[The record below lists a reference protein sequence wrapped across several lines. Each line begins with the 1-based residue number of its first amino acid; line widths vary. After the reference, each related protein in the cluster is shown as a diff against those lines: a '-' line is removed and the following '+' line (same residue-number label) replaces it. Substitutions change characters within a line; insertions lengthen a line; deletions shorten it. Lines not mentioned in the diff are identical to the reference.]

1 MHSRR
6 HRNSILS
13 STTALI
19 LGFSALTTQAEDFEL
34 DTLVIT
40 PSRTPTEASKV
51 GSTVEIIERDEIEEQ
66 SLPLVQDYL
75 NQLPGLNLSP
85 NGGPGNTTTLIMR
98 GLRGQYVKTL
108 FEGIDISEVSGPT
121 VQSAYGHLLSGGIGR
136 IEVLKGSQSTL
147 YGSDAIAGVVNLST
161 LGGIPQGIEHGIHVE
176 GGSRKTGFGNYTLTG
191 GFDRGE
197 FGLSLSGFTTDG
209 FSMASSGVEDDGYTN
224 LTGAFSG
231 RYEISDDLAV
241 FASGLLLNGSTETDD
256 GYPIA
261 DSPANGTFR
270 QAAGRVGAEFSLFD
284 GQLNNTV
291 SAQISDTARESTSG
305 FGSTSTFDG
314 LRYKLDYLGSL
325 EISPE
330 LTLNFGADWERQ
342 TALTASVDKNVSMGG
357 GWIDAI
363 YSPFDALTL
372 TAGLRHDEHST
383 FGGHTSWR
391 ATGSYEFAST
401 GTRFHSSV
409 GTGYRAPSL
418 YELYAPF
425 YGNTNLKP
433 ETSIGFD
440 IGVEQRFLDD
450 RLVTDLTFFMID
462 VEDYIGYHPV
472 TYQNIQTDGVV
483 KTRGVEASF
492 AYAATDW
499 LDLRG
504 AYTYTKAT
512 QTDGLREVRI
522 PKHDIALGATIR
534 PAERWEIGATAKI
547 ALDTV
552 DGYVDGPRSALD
564 DYVLLNAKIAYKPN
578 ENTELYLRG
587 ENLLDQKYE
596 VVQGYGTPGFG
607 VFAGFR
613 AKFAP

>member
-1 MHSRR
+1 
-6 HRNSILS
+6 
-13 STTALI
+13 
-19 LGFSALTTQAEDFEL
+19 
-34 DTLVIT
+34 
-40 PSRTPTEASKV
+40 
-51 GSTVEIIERDEIEEQ
+51 
-66 SLPLVQDYL
+66 
-75 NQLPGLNLSP
+75 
-85 NGGPGNTTTLIMR
+85 
-98 GLRGQYVKTL
+98 
-108 FEGIDISEVSGPT
+108 
-121 VQSAYGHLLSGGIGR
+121 LSGNIGR

-147 YGSDAIAGVVNLST
+147 YGSDAIAGVVNLTT
-161 LGGIPQGIEHGIHVE
+161 LGSIPQGIEHSVHVE
-176 GGSRKTGFGNYTLTG
+176 GGSRKTGFGNYSMTG

-224 LTGAFSG
+224 LTGTFTG
-231 RYEISDDLAV
+231 RYQISDDLAI

-261 DSPANGTFR
+261 DSPANGKFR
-270 QAAGRVGAEFSLFD
+270 QAAGRIGAEFSLFD

-305 FGSTSTFDG
+305 FGTTSTFDG

-342 TALTASVDKNVSMGG
+342 TAVTASLDKSVSMGG

-391 ATGSYEFAST
+391 ATGSYEFATT

-425 YGNTNLKP
+425 YGNIDLKP

-450 RLVTDLTFFMID
+450 RLVTDVTFFMID
-462 VEDYIGYHPV
+462 IKDHIGYDPV
-472 TYQNIQTDGVV
+472 TYQNIRTDGVV
-483 KTRGVEASF
+483 KTRGIEASF

-499 LDLRG
+499 LDLRS

-512 QTDGLREVRI
+512 QTDDLREVRI

-552 DGYVDGPRSALD
+552 DGFVDGPRSRLD
-564 DYVLLNAKIAYKPN
+564 DYVLLNAKIAYKPT
-578 ENTELYLRG
+578 EDTELYVRA
-587 ENLLDQKYE
+587 ENLLDQDYQT
-596 VVQGYGTPGFG
+596 VRGYNTPGFG

>member
-1 MHSRR
+1 MLSSR
-6 HRNSILS
+6 HRTSFLFS
-13 STTALI
+13 ASALI
-19 LGFSALTTQAEDFEL
+19 LGFSTLTTQAEDFEL

-51 GSTVEIIERDEIEEQ
+51 GSTVQVIEREEIEEQ

-108 FEGIDISEVSGPT
+108 FEGIDISEVTGPT
-121 VQSAYGHLLSGGIGR
+121 VQAAYGHLLADNIGR

-147 YGSDAIAGVVNLST
+147 YGSDAIAGVVNLTT
-161 LGGIPQGIEHGIHVE
+161 LGGIPQGIEHSVHVE
-176 GGSRKTGFGNYTLTG
+176 GGSRKTGFGNYSLTG
-191 GFDRGE
+191 GFDQGE
-197 FGLSLSGFTTDG
+197 FGISLSGFTTDG

-224 LTGAFSG
+224 LTGTFSG
-231 RYEISDDLAV
+231 RYETSGDLAV

-256 GYPIA
+256 GFPVA

-284 GQLNNTV
+284 GQLNNTLSV
-291 SAQISDTARESTSG
+291 QMSDTARESTSG
-305 FGSTSTFDG
+305 SGSTSTFDG

-330 LTLNFGADWERQ
+330 LTINFGADWERQ
-342 TALTASVDKNVSMGG
+342 TAVTANVDKSVSMGG

-372 TAGLRHDEHST
+372 TAGVRHDEHST

-425 YGNTNLKP
+425 YGNTELKP
-433 ETSIGFD
+433 ETSLGFD
-440 IGVEQRFLDD
+440 IGVEQRFLDN
-450 RLVTDLTFFMID
+450 RLVTDVTFFMID

-472 TYQNIQTDGVV
+472 TYQNIQTNGEV

-522 PKHDIALGATIR
+522 PKHDIALGATLR
-534 PAERWEIGATAKI
+534 PADRWEISATAKI

-552 DGYVDGPRSALD
+552 DGYVDGPRSNLD
-564 DYVLLNAKIAYKPN
+564 DYILLNARVAYKPN

-596 VVQGYGTPGFG
+596 VVQGYNTPGFG